1 MKIEITRGR
10 VPTAVK
16 CVIFGTE
23 GIGKSTLA
31 AQFPSPLFIDTEGST
46 KFLTVGRLP
55 APKTWA
61 ELINEVRWAAA
72 HPDQLDTLVVDT
84 VDWAESMAIAK
95 VCEDKGLKDIEAAGY
110 GKGYTYLA
118 DEFRRFL
125 RHLDTVIESGT
136 NVVLVAHAAMRKQEL
151 PDERG
156 AFDRWELKLQKKVAP
171 LVKEWADLLLFC
183 NYKTSVITD
192 ANTKS
197 KKATGGKRVMYT
209 THNPCWDAKNRF
221 DLPDELD
228 MTFLSIQK
236 IFQDAPEKTPV
247 ENPAK
252 EWSETPKKALDVLDE
267 SEDDP
272 PAYTVPI
279 RVADLLKKDN
289 VPESA
294 LRNALV
300 RHGYLGHTDDEFTH
314 ELVEWLTNDATWAQV
329 IKEVKTS
336 IENDDDMPF

>member
-31 AQFPSPLFIDTEGST
+31 AQFPNPLFIDTEGST

-55 APKTWA
+55 APKSWA
-61 ELINEVRWAAA
+61 ELINEIKWAAA
-72 HPDQLDTLVVDT
+72 HPDELDTLIIDT

-171 LVKEWADLLLFC
+171 LIKEWADLLLFC
-183 NYKTSVITD
+183 NYKTSVVTD

-228 MTFLSIQK
+228 MTFLSIQSVFESAGK
-236 IFQDAPEKTPV
+236 PV
-247 ENPAK
+247 
-252 EWSETPKKALDVLDE
+252 KKATEPEPGNPVQEWNETQEKAAEQLSISKEEPKPQQSTKKSKWELL
-267 SEDDP
+267 EDD
-272 PAYTVPI
+272 
-279 RVADLLKKDN
+279 
-289 VPESA
+289 
-294 LRNALV
+294 
-300 RHGYLGHTDDEFTH
+300 
-314 ELVEWLTNDATWAQV
+314 
-329 IKEVKTS
+329 
-336 IENDDDMPF
+336 DDDAELPF